1 MLNDKNRELT
11 GSEVLIGSYIM
22 PEATLESVLRFEGL
36 TAQEISIILWLLT
49 PKNLVPKDEQRPRE
63 KGYFHLG
70 LGKPL
75 GLGTA
80 SISAE
85 VLSLQDSQSLAV
97 GYKDLDTVLYHN
109 TCEDD
114 NKEGKT
120 ISEIFQSISDALPKT
135 IREHSSLAVLAF
147 VRSAYGWK
155 KDEAKHLDRDPVS
168 YTPYPD
174 SENKSPIIDY
184 FTNYEQSR
192 IIGTARHF
200 ADKMR
205 TLEEDRPAKIPPPG
219 PGTYR
224 VPSR

>member
-1 MLNDKNRELT
+1 M
-11 GSEVLIGSYIM
+11 
-22 PEATLESVLRFEGL
+22 RFENL
-36 TAQEISIILWLLT
+36 TAQELSTILWLLA
-49 PKNLVPKDEQRPRE
+49 PENLVPKDEQKPGE
-63 KGYFHLG
+63 EGYFHLG

-85 VLSLQDSQSLAV
+85 VLSLQDSQSLTVA
-97 GYKDLDTVLYHN
+97 YKDLDTVLYQN
-109 TCEDD
+109 TCEDN
-114 NKEGKT
+114 NKEGTT
-120 ISEIFQSISDALPKT
+120 ISEIVESILDALPNT

-192 IIGTARHF
+192 IIGSARHF